1 MEKFEKAGEEA
12 VGILETLADG
22 AVCERRKMF
31 GCPALFINGN
41 MFSGVFASRL
51 FFRIPPSDQAEWI
64 NKYPTLKVFEPVR
77 GRAMREYLE
86 LAGKPGMVEAMNELF
101 AAAAGYARALP
112 AKPPKPRKGS

>member
-12 VGILETLADG
+12 VDILEILADG

-51 FFRIPPSDQAEWI
+51 FFRIPPADQPRWEK
-64 NKYPTLKVFEPVR
+64 KYPMLKVFEPVL

-86 LAGKPGMVEAMNELF
+86 LEGRQEGLAAMKELF
-101 AAAAGYARALP
+101 AAATAYASVLP
-112 AKPPKPRKGS
+112 AKTPKPRRGA